1 MFLLDSLLI
10 DGIAWTLRTVVTA
23 AEAEMN
29 DDTALREQ
37 LLAAEMQREMGEIT
51 DEDFAEIE
59 RDLLARIREIK
70 ERREGGSGPLA
81 FREGEPIETGG
92 DGRFQIEAS
101 VSGDFY
107 DPVEAPHTTIVQEEP
122 PRRGIIG
129 MESGQT
135 EQVLDIKPVRA
146 ETLDQSALPLPTRKP
161 RAKGTARTSGAT
173 PARRPARPRR
183 SSPRKNPRAKAGLPR
198 RSSPARNPGAKAGLP
213 RRSSPAR
220 NPRAKA
226 GKIR

>member
-92 DGRFQIEAS
+92 DSRFQIEAS
-101 VSGDFY
+101 VSGDFH
-107 DPVEAPHTTIVQEEP
+107 DPGDAPHTTIVQEEP
-122 PRRGIIG
+122 PRHGIIG
-129 MESGQT
+129 MERGQT
-135 EQVLDIKPVRA
+135 EQVLDIEPVRA
-146 ETLDQSALPLPTRKP
+146 ETVQQPALPLPARKP
-161 RAKGTARTSGAT
+161 RAKGSVRTARARRTRSTRATRTARTTRTSRT
-173 PARRPARPRR
+173 TPRR
-183 SSPRKNPRAKAGLPR
+183 T
-198 RSSPARNPGAKAGLP
+198 
-213 RRSSPAR
+213 
-220 NPRAKA
+220 
-226 GKIR
+226 KIR